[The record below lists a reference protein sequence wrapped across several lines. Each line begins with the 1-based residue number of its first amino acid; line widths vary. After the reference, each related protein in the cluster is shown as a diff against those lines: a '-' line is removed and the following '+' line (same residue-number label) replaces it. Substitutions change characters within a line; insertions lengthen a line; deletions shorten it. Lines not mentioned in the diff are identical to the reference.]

1 MAARIEWR
9 SRRAI
14 PARSLALALAG
25 FAGRSGRPDLHRGHL
40 LAHRLAGTSGARAL
54 PRPATPGI
62 RRDCRDIADQTA
74 GCPPDGAAV
83 AGHGLR
89 PARQTSCT
97 FMAEAVPVR
106 AMPMQPPYFRYL
118 AALETSPIWVA

>member
-9 SRRAI
+9 SRRAV
-14 PARSLALALAG
+14 PARSLAFALAG
-25 FAGRSGRPDLHRGHL
+25 SAGRSERPNLHRGHL
-40 LAHRLAGTSGARAL
+40 LAHRLVGTNGARAL

-62 RRDCRDIADQTA
+62 RRGCRGIADQTA
-74 GCPPDGAAV
+74 ECTPDGAAV

-89 PARQTSCT
+89 SEEHTSCT

-106 AMPMQPPYFRYL
+106 AIDHTWRHRPTGL
-118 AALETSPIWVA
+118 DT